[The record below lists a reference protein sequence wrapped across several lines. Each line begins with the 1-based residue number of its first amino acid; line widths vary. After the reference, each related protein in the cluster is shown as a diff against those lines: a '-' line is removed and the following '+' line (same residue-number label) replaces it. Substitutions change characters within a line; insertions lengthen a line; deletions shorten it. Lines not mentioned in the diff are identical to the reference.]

1 MIKKWVVEGYQT
13 MLDEIDTQLNR
24 HRVDGKPLAVTH
36 VIVPVGCGSIAQAV
50 TQHFKSAAREQRL
63 GSTARVLTV
72 EPDTAACFKASLEHA
87 KMTSVATGDSN
98 MCGMNCGTLS
108 TLAWPILQLGVDGAV
123 VVSDGEADDAVRAL
137 NRVAIKA
144 GPCGAATLAALRK
157 ACNLERARLGLTEE
171 SVVVLLNTESA
182 RHY

>member
-1 MIKKWVVEGYQT
+1 VVEGYQT
-13 MLDEIDTQLNR
+13 MLDELDAQLDR
-24 HRVDGKPLAVTH
+24 LELSITH

-63 GSTARVLTV
+63 GSTARVLIV
-72 EPDTAACFKASLEHA
+72 EPDTAACLRTSLEHA
-87 KMTSVATGDSN
+87 EIKSVTTGDSN

-108 TLAWPILQLGVDGAV
+108 TLAWPILQAGVDGAV
-123 VVSDGEADDAVRAL
+123 VVTDNEAHDAVGAL
-137 NRVAIKA
+137 DKVEIKA

-157 ACNLERARLGLTEE
+157 ACDLEKARLGLTEE

-182 RHY
+182 RKY